1 MMMLAAAAALAVA
14 GCLEV
19 DGPRILAA
27 DLARTDAAFAALDPA
42 ASFGFAPAPG
52 ARRILDSAT
61 LKRLAAPA
69 ELALAPGARICVAR
83 LTEPLSRERVIEAMR
98 ASLGGADATVEIVE
112 LSGFPVPRGPV
123 EFPAAGLSRPAA
135 ARPGEPVLWR
145 GYVRY
150 DGRSRFPVW
159 AKVRVRVRSV
169 RVVAARPIRAGELID
184 AAWLRL
190 EEAEVFP
197 PAGRLAASIEQVAGR
212 VLRAAVAEG
221 APVALRLL
229 AEPREVER
237 GDRVRIVAAAGAATV
252 AAEGEAETAGARG
265 DTVMVRN
272 LATGKRLRATV
283 EAKGRVVVGAA
294 PGEVTWRRSRD

>member
-27 DLARTDAAFAALDPA
+27 DLARADAAFGALDPA
-42 ASFGFAPAPG
+42 TSFGFTPVPG
-52 ARRILDSAT
+52 ARRILDAAT
-61 LKRLAAPA
+61 LKRMAAPA
-69 ELALAPGARICVAR
+69 ELALAPTARICVAR
-83 LTEPLSRERVIEAMR
+83 LTEPLSREAVIEAMR
-98 ASLGGADATVEIVE
+98 ASLGGAGASLEIVE
-112 LSGFPVPRGPV
+112 LSGFSVPRGPV
-123 EFPAAGLSRPAA
+123 EFPAGGLGRPAA

-159 AKVRVRVRSV
+159 ARVR
-169 RVVAARPIRAGELID
+169 LID

-197 PAGRLAASIEQVAGR
+197 PAERLAASIEEVAGR

-265 DTVMVRN
+265 DTVTVRN
-272 LATGKRLRATV
+272 LATGRRLRATV

-294 PGEVTWRRSRD
+294 PGEVTWRGSQN